1 MRPVALNAVLASGY
15 SDALLSIAQP
25 PGPVKRVCGRPTLG
39 TSPELSGVSRFG
51 LGELL
56 CRFLPA
62 DFDISSHLWYTI
74 FEIEYREV
82 DSFERTAGDI
92 VH

>member
-1 MRPVALNAVLASGY
+1 MRAANLGNLPRTVRCFEIRLGRAALQVFA
-15 SDALLSIAQP
+15 
-25 PGPVKRVCGRPTLG
+25 
-39 TSPELSGVSRFG
+39 
-51 LGELL
+51 
-56 CRFLPA
+56 A